1 MLKINLKENSSQAL
15 YLQLYKELKDKIK
28 NELQADAKLP
38 PIRKLAEAVDVN
50 PATVVKAY
58 DMLADEELIYKK
70 IGSGSFVAP
79 KKKIIQPESGED
91 MLKHGQ
97 IKLAE
102 SINFASAA
110 PSTDL
115 FPVADFKYA
124 INQVLER
131 DQGEAF
137 SYQKSQGFLPLRKSI
152 KKYFTKRGIVSS
164 LNQIQVVSGA
174 QQAIDIISKI
184 LLDYKDRIIVEDP
197 TYFGALQAFNSRKA
211 DIKSVKMEQDGAD
224 LLEMESYLKKNKIKF
239 FFTMQNFQ
247 NPTGVNWSQ
256 QKQMQLLEL
265 AEKYDFY
272 IIEDDILSDL
282 YYGQERVNIL
292 KEFDEQG
299 RVIYIKSFSKV
310 FMPGLRLAF
319 IVLPEALLPE
329 MLEAKY
335 ATDISSGGL
344 TQRAFDYYL
353 REGLL
358 DKHISLQRNLFQKR
372 YKLMKNQII
381 KHLPEEIKITY
392 KIKGGLYFWLNLPE
406 NINTQKLYEKAAQKG
421 LVFSP
426 GYLFSNNK
434 QYSNYF
440 RLSFAAVDAEQIK
453 RGIALLRDIYS
464 NFRGRAEN
472 DDYSPLL

>member
-1 MLKINLKENSSQAL
+1 
-15 YLQLYKELKDKIK
+15 
-28 NELQADAKLP
+28 
-38 PIRKLAEAVDVN
+38 
-50 PATVVKAY
+50 
-58 DMLADEELIYKK
+58 
-70 IGSGSFVAP
+70 
-79 KKKIIQPESGED
+79 

-97 IKLAE
+97 IKLTE

-115 FPVADFKYA
+115 FPVKDFKYA
-124 INQVLER
+124 INQVLKR

-152 KKYFTKRGIVSS
+152 RKYFIKRGIDSS

-184 LLDYKDRIIVEDP
+184 FLDYKDKIIVEDP
-197 TYFGALQAFNSRKA
+197 TYFGALQVFNSRKA
-211 DIKSVKMEQDGAD
+211 EIKSIEMEQDGVD
-224 LLEMESYLKKNKIKF
+224 LVEMESYLKKNRIKF

-247 NPTGVNWSQ
+247 NPTGVNWSRKKQ
-256 QKQMQLLEL
+256 QHLLKL

-282 YYGQERVNIL
+282 YYEKDQISSL
-292 KEFDEQG
+292 KEFDEQE

-319 IVLPEALLPE
+319 IVFPEALLPE

-358 DKHISLQRNLFQKR
+358 DKHINLQKSLFQKR
-372 YKLMKNQII
+372 YKLMK
-381 KHLPEEIKITY
+381 KHINEKLPAEIKIAFAV
-392 KIKGGLYFWLNLPE
+392 KGGLYFWLKLPDDL
-406 NINTQKLYEKAAQKG
+406 QSQALYEKAAQKA

-426 GYLFSNNK
+426 GHLFSHNN

-440 RLSFAAVDAEQIK
+440 RLSFAAVDDQAIE
-453 RGIALLRDIYS
+453 RGIALLRDIY
-464 NFRGRAEN
+464 NDFRGITVN

>member
-1 MLKINLKENSSQAL
+1 MLEINLNENENEAL
-15 YLQLYKELKDKIK
+15 YLQLYKKLRNKIK
-28 NELQADAKLP
+28 IELEANTKLP
-38 PIRKLAEAVDVN
+38 PIRKLAAEVEVN

-58 DMLADEELIYKK
+58 DMLAEEGLIYKK
-70 IGSGSFVAP
+70 VGSGSFVAP
-79 KKKIIQPESGED
+79 VKKTGFLEESVD

-97 IKLAE
+97 IKLSE

-152 KKYFTKRGIVSS
+152 RKYFSSQGINSS
-164 LNQIQVVSGA
+164 LDQIQVVSGA

-184 LLDYKDRIIVEDP
+184 LLDYRDQIIVEDP

-211 DIKSVKMEQDGAD
+211 DIKSIKMEQDGAD
-224 LLEMESYLKKNKIKF
+224 LEEMESYLQQNKIKF

-256 QKQMQLLEL
+256 QKQLQLLEL
-265 AEKYDFY
+265 AEEYDFY

-282 YYGQERVNIL
+282 YYDQSKVSTL
-292 KEFDEQG
+292 KKFDKQG

-319 IVLPEALLPE
+319 IVLPERLLP
-329 MLEAKY
+329 
-335 ATDISSGGL
+335 
-344 TQRAFDYYL
+344 
-353 REGLL
+353 
-358 DKHISLQRNLFQKR
+358 
-372 YKLMKNQII
+372 
-381 KHLPEEIKITY
+381 
-392 KIKGGLYFWLNLPE
+392 
-406 NINTQKLYEKAAQKG
+406 
-421 LVFSP
+421 
-426 GYLFSNNK
+426 
-434 QYSNYF
+434 
-440 RLSFAAVDAEQIK
+440 
-453 RGIALLRDIYS
+453 
-464 NFRGRAEN
+464 
-472 DDYSPLL
+472 

>member
-1 MLKINLKENSSQAL
+1 LS
-15 YLQLYKELKDKIK
+15 
-28 NELQADAKLP
+28 
-38 PIRKLAEAVDVN
+38 
-50 PATVVKAY
+50 
-58 DMLADEELIYKK
+58 
-70 IGSGSFVAP
+70 
-79 KKKIIQPESGED
+79 
-91 MLKHGQ
+91 
-97 IKLAE
+97 E

-152 KKYFTKRGIVSS
+152 RKYFSSQGINSS
-164 LNQIQVVSGA
+164 LDQIQVVSGA

-184 LLDYKDRIIVEDP
+184 LLDYRDQIIVEDP

-211 DIKSVKMEQDGAD
+211 DIKSIKMEQDGAD
-224 LLEMESYLKKNKIKF
+224 LEEMESYLQQNKIKF

-256 QKQMQLLEL
+256 QKQLQLLEL
-265 AEKYDFY
+265 AEEYDFY

-282 YYGQERVNIL
+282 YYDQSKVSTL
-292 KEFDEQG
+292 KKFDKQG

-319 IVLPEALLPE
+319 IVLPERLLPQV
-329 MLEAKY
+329 LEAKY

-353 REGLL
+353 RKGLL
-358 DKHISLQRNLFQKR
+358 EQHIELQRELFQRR
-372 YKLMKNQII
+372 YKLMKSEIEDN
-381 KHLPEEIKITY
+381 LPEEIKITFE
-392 KIKGGLYFWLNLPE
+392 IKGGLYFWLNLPHNLDSQE
-406 NINTQKLYEKAAQKG
+406 LYKKTAQQG
-421 LVFSP
+421 VAFSP
-426 GYLFSNNK
+426 GYLFSIK
-434 QYSNYF
+434 KRYSNYF
-440 RLSFAAVDAEQIK
+440 RLSFAAVDENQIK
-453 RGIALLRDIYS
+453 RGINMLKNIYE
-464 NFRGRAEN
+464 NFSGTADN